1 MLNAIQDYVTYL
13 REVRQISYNTEI
25 SYERDLRKAAE
36 YFDGQGILRPED
48 VTVTALN
55 SYLLALERENMAPAT
70 VSRNIASMRSFFQYL
85 QRNHV
90 IEEDP
95 SESLRPPKVEK
106 KKTELLTIDE
116 VRRLLQETNPSTDKG
131 MRDRVM
137 ISMLYCTGIRISE
150 MIHLKVGNV
159 NLSMGYIRCTDGRK
173 ERMLPVDVDMCRLLE
188 LYMGEPRTRM
198 LKGQNSEYLFCNCS
212 GTPMSRQG
220 FWKVIKSY
228 ADMAGID
235 KDVTPRIMHD
245 SFEAHMIRN
254 DGDVHQIHQQLGHM
268 EMVPQSASSMQYS

>member
-1 MLNAIQDYVTYL
+1 MNCFYNIRTGYSMMLNAIQDYVTYL

-116 VRRLLQETNPSTDKG
+116 VRRLLQETNPSTD
-131 MRDRVM
+131 
-137 ISMLYCTGIRISE
+137 
-150 MIHLKVGNV
+150 
-159 NLSMGYIRCTDGRK
+159 
-173 ERMLPVDVDMCRLLE
+173 
-188 LYMGEPRTRM
+188 
-198 LKGQNSEYLFCNCS
+198 
-212 GTPMSRQG
+212 GT
-220 FWKVIKSY
+220 F
-228 ADMAGID
+228 
-235 KDVTPRIMHD
+235 
-245 SFEAHMIRN
+245 
-254 DGDVHQIHQQLGHM
+254 L
-268 EMVPQSASSMQYS
+268 